1 VTGVPAT
8 PTGTPRL
15 SLVIPVYKNEAEIAA
30 LIGSLGEIQSRL
42 PGELEVVFVVDGSPD
57 RSYELL
63 AHALPAMPFRSVL
76 VELSRNFGAFAAVR
90 QGLLT
95 ASGDYFAIMAA
106 DLQEPPELVVSF
118 FERLLSAD
126 ADVVVGERVGR
137 SDPRLTRLTSHLY
150 WRIYRRLILTDMP
163 AGGIDVFGC
172 NKVVREALLSMRE
185 SHSSL
190 VGFLIWSGYRRVA
203 IPYVRRS
210 RELGESA
217 WTFPKRVR
225 YMLDSSFSFSDLPM
239 RLLLTTGC
247 AGLALMLLASAIVFF
262 GWLFGLIDVAGYTP
276 LMLAVLDSGALIV
289 FSLGIIASYVWR
301 VYENTKER
309 PLVLVRSVVRGG
321 RDSGA

>member
-1 VTGVPAT
+1 MTGVSAMPA
-8 PTGTPRL
+8 GTPML

-30 LIGSLGEIQSRL
+30 LIGSLVEIQPQL
-42 PGELEVVFVVDGSPD
+42 PGTLEVVFVVDGSPD
-57 RSYELL
+57 RSHELL
-63 AHALPAMPFRSVL
+63 AQALPAMPFRSVL

-95 ASGDYFAIMAA
+95 ASGDYFAVMAA
-106 DLQEPPELVVSF
+106 DLQEPPELVVEF
-118 FERLLSAD
+118 FKRLLSAD
-126 ADVVVGERVGR
+126 TDVVVGERVGR
-137 SDPRLTRLTSHLY
+137 ADPRLTRLTSHLY
-150 WRIYRRLILTDMP
+150 WRTYRRLVLADMP

-172 NKVVREALLSMRE
+172 NRVVREALLSMRE

-190 VGFLIWSGYRRVA
+190 VAFLIWSGYRRVA

-210 RELGESA
+210 RELGESS
-217 WTFPKRVR
+217 WTFSKRLR

-239 RLLLTTGC
+239 RLLLTTGV
-247 AGLALMLLASAIVFF
+247 AGLALMLSASVIVFL
-262 GWLFGLIDVAGYTP
+262 GWLLGAIDVAGYTP

-289 FSLGIIASYVWR
+289 FSLGIVASYVWR

-321 RDSGA
+321 RDSRA